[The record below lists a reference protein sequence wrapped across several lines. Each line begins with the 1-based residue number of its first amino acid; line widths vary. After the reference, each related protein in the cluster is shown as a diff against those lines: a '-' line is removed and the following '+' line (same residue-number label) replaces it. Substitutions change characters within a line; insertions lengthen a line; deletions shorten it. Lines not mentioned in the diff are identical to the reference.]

1 MFLCGVFLFGV
12 VLSGG
17 VLSGKGFDRKGTEK
31 MLQGC
36 DYRKAR
42 DAMLEQ
48 VGPVGTETAALSA
61 CAGRVL
67 AQEVIARADIPP
79 FDRSPY
85 DGYAFRSQ
93 DVQNASAQSP
103 VTLRLVDYIAAGDVP
118 HTCIGAGQ
126 AAHLMTGAP
135 VPEGAD
141 AVLPFERTHFTE
153 EEVTIDFSVKA
164 GSNVIYAGEDVRKGT
179 TLCGPGLRIDAGL
192 AGTLAGQ
199 GIFTPLV
206 FRKPLVGVISTG
218 SEILEEDEAPAPG
231 KIYNSTRY
239 SLQAACE
246 LAGCRTVYMGT
257 AGDDRDVIAGLIGE
271 AFRTCD
277 AVILSGG
284 VSVGDFDCTPEAMAL
299 SGVRLLAHGLALKP
313 GMAGAYGIY
322 DRSNEKGPFSGD
334 KDPSSGDNSSYSED
348 GSRTVPVFGL
358 SGNPAACMTAF
369 YAVVLPVLRRQMGFA
384 PGACLPPQIRVRLSK
399 DYSRK
404 NQSAR
409 LLRGKVD
416 LTAVVQEMEITG
428 GQGNQVLSSVAGSN
442 AFAEIPAG
450 ETVQAQETVHAF
462 LMGEF

>member
-1 MFLCGVFLFGV
+1 MNEAVD
-12 VLSGG
+12 LSQ
-17 VLSGKGFDRKGTEK
+17 KGIEK
-31 MLQGC
+31 MLEGC
-36 DYRKAR
+36 DYREVR
-42 DAMLEQ
+42 DALLEQ
-48 VGPVGTETAALSA
+48 VVPVGVEAAALSA

-67 AQEVIARADIPP
+67 AQEVIAPADIPP

-85 DGYAFRSQ
+85 DGYAFRAQ
-93 DVQNASAQSP
+93 DVQNASAQLP
-103 VTLRLVDYIAAGDVP
+103 VTLQIVDYIAAGDVP
-118 HTCIGAGQ
+118 HTCIKAGE

-135 VPEGAD
+135 LPEGAD
-141 AVLPFERTHFTE
+141 AVLPFERTHFTA
-153 EEVTIDFSVKA
+153 EEVTIDFPVKT

-179 TLCGPGLRIDAGL
+179 VLCGPGIRIDAGL

-199 GIFTPLV
+199 GLFAPLV

-218 SEILEEDEAPAPG
+218 SEILDENEAPAPG
-231 KIYNSTRY
+231 KIYNSNRY

-257 AGDDRDVIAGLIGE
+257 ARDDRDVIAELIGQ
-271 AFRTCD
+271 AFLTCD

-284 VSVGDFDCTPEAMAL
+284 VSVGDFDCTPEAMVK

-322 DRSNEKGPFSGD
+322 TGDHESGQCSGD
-334 KDPSSGDNSSYSED
+334 V
-348 GSRTVPVFGL
+348 SRVIPVFGL
-358 SGNPAACMTAF
+358 SGNPAACLTAF
-369 YAVVLPVLRRQMGFA
+369 YAVVLPVLRRQMGIA
-384 PGACLPPQIRVRLSK
+384 PGACLLPRVRVRLAK
-399 DYSRK
+399 EYSRR

-428 GQGNQVLSSVAGSN
+428 GQGNQVLSSLAGSN

-450 ETVQAQETVHAF
+450 KTVQAQEPVDAF
-462 LMGEF
+462 LIGDL

>member
-1 MFLCGVFLFGV
+1 
-12 VLSGG
+12 
-17 VLSGKGFDRKGTEK
+17 

-36 DYRKAR
+36 DYREAR

-61 CAGRVL
+61 SAGRVL
-67 AQEVIARADIPP
+67 AQEVIAQADIPP

-85 DGYAFRSQ
+85 DGYAFRAQ
-93 DVQNASAQSP
+93 DVENASEQTP
-103 VTLRLVDYIAAGDVP
+103 VTLRIVDYIAAGDVP
-118 HTCIGAGQ
+118 HTCIRAGE

-141 AVLPFERTHFTE
+141 AVLPFERTRFTE
-153 EEVTIDFSVKA
+153 EEVTIDAPVKS

-179 TLCGPGLRIDAGL
+179 VLCSPGIRIDAGL

-199 GIFTPLV
+199 GIFQPLV
-206 FRKPLVGVISTG
+206 YKKPLVGVISTG
-218 SEILEEDEAPAPG
+218 SEILEENEPPAPG
-231 KIYNSTRY
+231 HIYNSNRY

-246 LAGCRTVYMGT
+246 LAGCRSVYIGT
-257 AGDDRDVIAGLIGE
+257 AGDDRDVIAGLIGK
-271 AFRTCD
+271 AVQTCH

-284 VSVGDFDCTPEAMAL
+284 VSVGDFDCTPEAMVQ
-299 SGVRLLAHGLALKP
+299 SGVRLLAHGLSLKP

-322 DRSNEKGPFSGD
+322 DADHESGHCRGEEKGSGAI
-334 KDPSSGDNSSYSED
+334 
-348 GSRTVPVFGL
+348 PVFGL

-369 YAVVLPVLRRQMGFA
+369 YAVVLPVLRRQMGYA
-384 PGACLPPQIRVRLSK
+384 AGACLPPQIRVRLAK

-404 NQSAR
+404 NQSTR

-416 LTAVVQEMEITG
+416 LKAAVQEMEITG

-450 ETVQAQETVHAF
+450 ETVQAQEPVNAF
-462 LMGEF
+462 LMGDF

>member
-1 MFLCGVFLFGV
+1 
-12 VLSGG
+12 
-17 VLSGKGFDRKGTEK
+17 

-67 AQEVIARADIPP
+67 ARQVVARADIPP

-93 DVQNASAQSP
+93 DVQNASEQSP
-103 VTLRLVDYIAAGDVP
+103 VTLRIVDYIAAGDVP
-118 HTCIGAGQ
+118 HTCIRAGE

-141 AVLPFERTHFTE
+141 AVLPFER
-153 EEVTIDFSVKA
+153 
-164 GSNVIYAGEDVRKGT
+164 
-179 TLCGPGLRIDAGL
+179 PRIDAGL

-199 GIFTPLV
+199 GIFTPCV
-206 FRKPLVGVISTG
+206 YRKPLVGVISTG
-218 SEILEEDEAPAPG
+218 SEILEENEEPSPG
-231 KIYNSTRY
+231 HIYNSNRY
-239 SLQAACE
+239 SLQTACE
-246 LAGCRTVYMGT
+246 LAGCRTVYIGT

-284 VSVGDFDCTPEAMAL
+284 VSVGDFDCTPEAMVL

-322 DRSNEKGPFSGD
+322 DRSNENVPSSGD
-334 KDPSSGDNSSYSED
+334 KGPSSGENGPSSGDNSSYSED